1 MTLEWKEVLSEF
13 RKPPCNQLPQSWLAL
28 GKLKI
33 IGVTF
38 MAAVKE
44 LASFTVQRKGENY
57 RITLEDENGD
67 TIEYTAD
74 YVALD
79 QVSEAVDG
87 ALESDDDEEIEFEE
101 DDDDV

>member
-1 MTLEWKEVLSEF
+1 
-13 RKPPCNQLPQSWLAL
+13 
-28 GKLKI
+28 
-33 IGVTF
+33 

-101 DDDDV
+101 DDDDGESGLTRALHPCPRMERRYTNPLI